1 MFDATLLQMDV
12 KIRTF
17 DSRTMVIPRSEVW
30 CLNHEATQSYMNC
43 LQTSKAKIKL
53 PFAMCCNLYCEILQS
68 LQNRLKL
75 QSKQLHAVQER
86 SVRACAEGTRD
97 KIL

>member
-1 MFDATLLQMDV
+1 MVEHPMFKDEKV
-12 KIRTF
+12 
-17 DSRTMVIPRSEVW
+17 TMVI
-30 CLNHEATQSYMNC
+30 NQ
-43 LQTSKAKIKL
+43 KL
-53 PFAMCCNLYCEILQS
+53 KSSSFNMCCNLYCEILQS
-68 LQNRLKL
+68 LQNWLTL